1 MLAWEILVHGYLQI
15 ISLSFLYWDHLITIG
30 IAIPPLLCYT
40 ILIGA
45 GDELRLL
52 WNKPKTLASYLFFA
66 NRYLA
71 FFGNITVTILGFTTL
86 SATSCNNY
94 ALYRQVLLVASQ
106 IVVCA
111 LLTMRIY
118 ALYTCS
124 IKVLMYMLGSGVI
137 LFAASCWSLTG
148 QKSDRWEDSG
158 CHIGLCRVTAIRVAS
173 AWEALFIYDSMLF
186 AFTFYRAYTHRTEKI
201 PLLYLVFRDGSIY
214 YATMALA
221 TLSNILTFYLAG
233 VALLLY
239 CITQALTSSIK
250 PYLRGGLSSCASS
263 LSITLMSRLMLN
275 LHQTTDIGI
284 LSDMSAATCEAEVT
298 HELDTLALSDFEEYS
313 YDNETDSEEFTV

>member
-1 MLAWEILVHGYLQI
+1 MLAWEILLHGYLQI
-15 ISLSFLYWDHLITIG
+15 ISLSFLYWDHLITID
-30 IAIPPLLCYT
+30 
-40 ILIGA
+40 
-45 GDELRLL
+45 DELRLL

-71 FFGNITVTILGFTTL
+71 FFGNITVTTLGFTTL
-86 SATSCNNY
+86 SVTSCDNY
-94 ALYRQVLLVASQ
+94 ALYRQILLVASQ

-118 ALYTCS
+118 ALYACS

-137 LFAASCWSLTG
+137 LFAVSCWSLTD

-158 CHIGLCRVTAIRVAS
+158 CHIGLSRVTAIHVAS

-186 AFTFYRAYTHRTEKI
+186 VFTFYRAYTHRTEKI

-221 TLSNILTFYLAG
+221 TLSNVLTFYLAG
-233 VALLLY
+233 
-239 CITQALTSSIK
+239 

-263 LSITLMSRLMLN
+263 LSVTLMSRLTLN
-275 LHQTTDIGI
+275 LHQTGDVGI
-284 LSDMSAATCEAEVT
+284 LSATCEAEVT
-298 HELDTLALSDFEEYS
+298 HELDTLALSDFEEYT
-313 YDNETDSEEFTV
+313 YDNETDSEEFTA

>member
-1 MLAWEILVHGYLQI
+1 MLAWEILLHGYLQI
-15 ISLSFLYWDHLITIG
+15 ISLSFLYWDHLITID
-30 IAIPPLLCYT
+30 
-40 ILIGA
+40 
-45 GDELRLL
+45 DELRLL
-52 WNKPKTLASYLFFA
+52 WNKPKTLASYLFFT

-86 SATSCNNY
+86 SVTSCNNY

-137 LFAASCWSLTG
+137 LFAVSCWSLTD

-158 CHIGLCRVTAIRVAS
+158 CHIGLSRVTAIRVAT

-214 YATMALA
+214 YAAMALA

-233 VALLLY
+233 
-239 CITQALTSSIK
+239 

-263 LSITLMSRLMLN
+263 LSVTLMSRLILN
-275 LHQTTDIGI
+275 LHQTTDVGI
-284 LSDMSAATCEAEVT
+284 LSDKSAATCEAEVS

-313 YDNETDSEEFTV
+313 YDNETDSEEFTA

>member
-1 MLAWEILVHGYLQI
+1 MSSNEQAGEILLHGYLQI
-15 ISLSFLYWDHLITIG
+15 ISLSFLYWDHLITID
-30 IAIPPLLCYT
+30 
-40 ILIGA
+40 
-45 GDELRLL
+45 DELRLL

-71 FFGNITVTILGFTTL
+71 FFGNITVTTLGFTTL
-86 SATSCNNY
+86 SVTSCDNY
-94 ALYRQVLLVASQ
+94 ALYRQILLVASQ

-137 LFAASCWSLTG
+137 LFAVSCWSLTD
-148 QKSDRWEDSG
+148 QKSDRWKDSG
-158 CHIGLCRVTAIRVAS
+158 CHIGLSRLTAIRVATT
-173 AWEALFIYDSMLF
+173 WEALFIYDSMLF
-186 AFTFYRAYTHRTEKI
+186 AFTFYRAYTHRTEQV

-233 VALLLY
+233 
-239 CITQALTSSIK
+239 

-263 LSITLMSRLMLN
+263 LSVTLMSRLILN
-275 LHQTTDIGI
+275 LHQTGDVGI
-284 LSDMSAATCEAEVT
+284 LSDESAATSEGEVT

-313 YDNETDSEEFTV
+313 YDNETDSEEFTA